1 MLPLRDENPT
11 DITPYITFLFIGLCT
26 CVFFW
31 QMGLN
36 HTDSE
41 TAIKL
46 WGMTPKYLLYGT
58 PVLTDGPPAF
68 FTLFSSMFLHGGV
81 LHFLGNMLFLWI
93 YGNNIEDAMGH
104 FKFFLFYILCGLSA
118 GLLQAFIQPNS
129 TIPMIGASG
138 AVSGTLGAYFILHPR
153 ARVSTL
159 VFLGFF
165 ITIFRV
171 PAGILIGVWFCIQAF
186 SAYNSDP
193 NLPGIA
199 WYAHIGG
206 FMAGIFLL
214 PFLKNKNVTYFNASS
229 TYVSKN
235 KKKHKTQNG
244 SITVRFRKR
253 K

>member
-1 MLPLRDENPT
+1 
-11 DITPYITFLFIGLCT
+11 
-26 CVFFW
+26 
-31 QMGLN
+31 
-36 HTDSE
+36 
-41 TAIKL
+41 
-46 WGMTPKYLLYGT
+46 
-58 PVLTDGPPAF
+58 
-68 FTLFSSMFLHGGV
+68 
-81 LHFLGNMLFLWI
+81 
-93 YGNNIEDAMGH
+93 
-104 FKFFLFYILCGLSA
+104 ILCGLSA